1 MARDDLVAERKRQI
15 LEAALGCFA
24 RRGFHGATMP
34 EICAAAGLS
43 PGTVYRYFRSKEDLI
58 EALVEAD
65 RSEGLELIAAMSHA
79 PSVAKAIELAVDESL
94 AAMADPLAAA
104 VYLEVGA
111 EAARNPRVAAIV
123 RRHDESIN
131 GALEDLLRR
140 SQESGKISADLE
152 PRRAAEMINALID
165 GVISRK
171 ALFPETDLEHYAPLL
186 KQMIGNLLWPVGS
199 GQPTT
204 TR

>member
-1 MARDDLVAERKRQI
+1 MARSDLVEERKRQI

-43 PGTVYRYFRSKEDLI
+43 PGTVYRYFRSKEELI
-58 EALVEAD
+58 EALVEVD
-65 RSEGLELIAAMSHA
+65 RAESLALIAAMSHA
-79 PSVAKAIELAVDESL
+79 PSVAEAIELAVDESL

-131 GALEDLLRR
+131 SALAALLRR
-140 SQESGKISADLE
+140 SQEGGKIAADLE

-171 ALFPETDLEHYAPLL
+171 ALFPETDLEHYAPAL
-186 KQMIGNLLWPVGS
+186 KQMIANLLWPEGNHS
-199 GQPTT
+199 TT
-204 TR
+204 AR